1 MDSSEMDTHD
11 NTSAGRRPSQASFY
25 TVAEAARLLRIGTAT
40 LYRAIREDA
49 FPAVRVRSR
58 YLIPAAAVEQLAARA
73 AETGGCVDVAALA
86 AERRL
91 AREVAR
97 LAERGGRR

>member
-1 MDSSEMDTHD
+1 MAETNGNSER
-11 NTSAGRRPSQASFY
+11 SKPAFF
-25 TVAEAARLLRIGTAT
+25 TVAETAHLLRVNPMTI
-40 LYRAIREDA
+40 YRAIREGE

-58 YLIPAAAVEQLAARA
+58 YVVPATAVERLVAEAI
-73 AETGGCVDVAALA
+73 ETGGCVDVAALA

-97 LAERGGRR
+97 VTDSGGQR

>member
-1 MDSSEMDTHD
+1 MDTHD
-11 NTSAGRRPSQASFY
+11 NPSADRPAPQRVPFY
-25 TVAEAARLLRIGTAT
+25 TVAETARLLRIGTAT

-49 FPAVRVRSR
+49 FPAIRVRSR
-58 YLIPAAAVEQLAARA
+58 YLIPAAAVDALIAQATES
-73 AETGGCVDVAALA
+73 GGCVDVAEMA

-97 LAERGGRR
+97 LNQRGGRR